1 MAESI
6 IITSKTYKELKSKS
20 RAWDNYISEL
30 REKKTEELKIA
41 FSAMLNQ
48 QVDKEVKKIE
58 QQYMEDE

>member
-1 MAESI
+1 MAESV

-20 RAWDNYISEL
+20 RSWDNYISEL
-30 REKKTEELKIA
+30 RENKTEELKIA
-41 FSAMLNQ
+41 FSAMLHQ

>member
-1 MAESI
+1 MAESV

-41 FSAMLNQ
+41 FSAMLHQ
-48 QVDKEVKKIE
+48 QVDKEVEKIE